1 MNGKRGTWGRA
12 TAVFVLLLLFLGIT
26 QSARAEGVIFG
37 ELVAAGDEIEGVVV
51 LNGNDVRLAGSVDGD
66 AFIVGRTVIVDGSV
80 SGSLFVIG
88 DKVVINGD
96 VGGSAYVGAIS
107 LQVGETA
114 VIGRSLYS
122 LGVSLLTERGSTIE
136 RDLYALTFSA
146 RLGGSVGRDTQ
157 AVIGL
162 IEAIRFVLNSVN
174 RATTGQSVSFLEP
187 GLTIDTRGRGTMYR
201 VQAQSDPIDPQTAAA
216 LGWLSG
222 QGRLLVSYILVGLLA
237 LWLAPRLMGR
247 WSDEAGK
254 RPWPA
259 VGSGLAA
266 YIVGFIGSVIVL
278 LIFTAVGIGLAAAT
292 FWGLAFT
299 WWGISLSGLGLAF
312 WIFILFVSY
321 LSKVIVA
328 YRFGGWLLGRFWQRA
343 QRRVW
348 FLLVGLVLF
357 VVLAAIPYVGWAL
370 SMVVTFWGL
379 GAVVLAFFSDR
390 TVRSDDGVKTA
401 VVPAA

>member
-1 MNGKRGTWGRA
+1 M
-12 TAVFVLLLLFLGIT
+12 VLLVLLLGMT

-37 ELVAAGDEIEGVVV
+37 ELVAAGDEIEGDVV
-51 LNGNDVRLAGSVDGD
+51 LNGNDVRLAGVVDGD

-96 VGGSAYVGAIS
+96 VGGSAYVGAVS

-122 LGVSLLTERGSTIE
+122 LGVSILTERGSNIT

-146 RLGGSVGRDTQ
+146 RLGGNVGRDTQ
-157 AVIGL
+157 AVIGI
-162 IEAIRFVLNSVN
+162 IEAVRFVLNSVN
-174 RATTGQSVSFLEP
+174 RATTGQPVSFLEP

-201 VQAQSDPIDPQTAAA
+201 VQSQTDETDPQAAA
-216 LGWLSG
+216 LAAWLAV
-222 QGRLLVSYILVGLLA
+222 QGRLLVSYLVVGLLA
-237 LWLAPRLMGR
+237 LWQAPGLLGK
-247 WSDEAGK
+247 WSGEAGK

-259 VGSGLAA
+259 AGSGLVA
-266 YIVGFIGSVIVL
+266 YIVGFVGAFIILLVL
-278 LIFTAVGIGLAAAT
+278 IAVGVALAAAT
-292 FWGLAFT
+292 FWGLAWT

-328 YRFGGWLLGRFWQRA
+328 YRFGGWFLGRFWQRA

-348 FLLVGLVLF
+348 ALLLGLVLF
-357 VVLAAIPYVGWAL
+357 VLLAAIPYAGWAL
-370 SMVVTFWGL
+370 SMVVTFIGL
-379 GAVVLAFFSDR
+379 GAVVLVFFRDR
-390 TVRSDDGVKTA
+390 SEKGEAVGETA
-401 VVPAA
+401 VITAG